1 MAREPGDRVR
11 WGSDLIRLEIALW
24 ERVEARL
31 RQEHDL
37 SLASFESLHFVDR
50 APGTG
55 GMRVGD
61 LALALRVTVGGTSK
75 LVDRV
80 VKAGLLA
87 RLPDPD
93 DRRASRI
100 ALTPAGERTLTAA
113 TTTYDAAVADLVDDV
128 LSPDEQQRMH
138 DYIKR
143 LLAATRTGDQ
153 P

>member
-113 TTTYDAAVADLVDDV
+113 TATYDAAVADLVDDV
-128 LSPDEQQRMH
+128 LSPDEQRRMH